1 MLYVDTSALARV
13 LLNEPGAPVIA
24 AELSSA
30 AGLVASRLARTELR
44 RVALRTGEAGDAER
58 ILASVSLIPV
68 TSEILQAAETI
79 APASVGTLDA
89 IHLVTALKAYEAGAL
104 SRMITYDRRLADAA
118 AKNGLTVV
126 SP

>member
-89 IHLVTALKAYEAGAL
+89 IHLVTALEAYEAGAL